1 MSDARKR
8 RKNIQKFL
16 DKNFTKEQQQKM
28 MEGDF
33 SFREM
38 TDEQKEVLQEFI
50 FYLNSKQQP
59 YVNPKGLM
67 DNL

>member
-16 DKNFTKEQQQKM
+16 DKNFTIEEQELMKQ
-28 MEGDF
+28 GDF

-38 TDEQKEVLQEFI
+38 SDDKRDFLENVI
-50 FYLNSKQQP
+50 YYLVNKQQP
-59 YVNPKGLM
+59 YVKPKGLM